1 MAAPP
6 PEVYLA
12 EGFDPST
19 LRVPQLRSVL
29 LAHGKG
35 YPSRFTKAELVQE
48 FITHITS
55 QAPDLRSAAANVH
68 PSNKGIISVSDNGDE
83 TPAIPIKRPRKSRRA
98 AAELESAQTP
108 ESEPEMVIEVE
119 PDHPEPPIK
128 RMRPK
133 AKNVVVELEQSPAK
147 RKPRVGKQPIIQIE
161 NVDRETEA
169 QTEVEPIIELPT
181 PSRRTTRGRASV
193 TPGPSAF
200 ATEAPSSFL
209 GTEELRTPNAA
220 RTASRPHSTRKREST
235 TKSMDHTQ
243 KEGENEDEMPEQISK
258 ARASRRSDGEQP
270 RFSDFNPFQ
279 SGSEEAAERERRR
292 RKSSIGLGS
301 SNKLKVTK
309 PRSSE
314 PVPAH
319 VTTPPGILRRVGPSK
334 DNIRTPLSD
343 VKRAMQ
349 SGSDLDAAVAYN
361 QEVQEKLNQISA
373 GRTRDGRDE
382 TEVTIHSSISTFQ
395 HPKSLVKRVNDQISQ
410 TIPAPRA
417 TLPLSVLF
425 LLLLTFISNFQKQ
438 SSSIGFCDTG
448 LNTNEIALHRQ
459 TSRSEAEACLLDK
472 AKLDM
477 MDRDAATKII
487 CDTTDLP
494 LIPFL
499 PVPTGCTACPGHAQC
514 SQGEIVSCAPE
525 YKLVTHPLSFLA
537 PLANGFPGIGPRP
550 FPPACVPDTAKKRLI
565 GALAKAMEKNLAQ
578 HRGDIICQNLSLDQ
592 GEVEK
597 YGVDEE
603 VLRER
608 FSGQKNA
615 KLGRKIFDELFSAA
629 IKDLVEHEDL
639 VVFID
644 VENDKTSYA
653 ATRTELTLACRA
665 KLEATDLLHRWKSQL
680 GSTAAVLLAI
690 VYIRSE
696 VNRREQEKYRAEELV
711 QVALKRLQDQEQLHY
726 IDPVTNPQ
734 PFIPRDQLRDLV
746 MPHTGSTASRM
757 RLWARV
763 LDMVERNAN
772 VAVRDQELKG
782 EIWKTWEWAGVGER
796 HVTWEQ

>member
-1 MAAPP
+1 M
-6 PEVYLA
+6 
-12 EGFDPST
+12 
-19 LRVPQLRSVL
+19 PQLRSVL

-55 QAPDLRSAAANVH
+55 QAPDLRSAAANVQ

-83 TPAIPIKRPRKSRRA
+83 TPAVPIKRPRKSRRV
-98 AAELESAQTP
+98 AAEPVSAQAD
-108 ESEPEMVIEVE
+108 EAEPGMVIEVE
-119 PDHPEPPIK
+119 PDRPEPPIK
-128 RMRPK
+128 KMRPK

-147 RKPRVGKQPIIQIE
+147 RKSRMGKQPIIQVE
-161 NVDRETEA
+161 NADRETEA
-169 QTEVEPIIELPT
+169 ELKVGPTIELPT
-181 PSRRTTRGRASV
+181 SSRRTTGGRASG

-200 ATEAPSSFL
+200 ATEAPSSSL
-209 GTEELRTPNAA
+209 GTEKFRTPNAA
-220 RTASRPHSTRKREST
+220 RTTSQPHSTRKSEST
-235 TKSMDHTQ
+235 AKSMDHVQ
-243 KEGENEDEMPEQISK
+243 KESEKEDEMWQISK
-258 ARASRRSDGEQP
+258 ARASRRSDGEQSS
-270 RFSDFNPFQ
+270 FSDFNPFQ

-301 SNKLKVTK
+301 SNKLKTTK

-314 PVPAH
+314 PVPAY
-319 VTTPPGILRRVGPSK
+319 VTTPPGILRRVGPSR

-343 VKRAMQ
+343 VKRAMH

-361 QEVQEKLNQISA
+361 QEVQEKLNRISA
-373 GRTRDGRDE
+373 SHTRDGRDE
-382 TEVTIHSSISTFQ
+382 TEVTIHSSISSF
-395 HPKSLVKRVNDQISQ
+395 HGPKSLAKRVNDQINQ
-410 TIPAPRA
+410 TVPAPRA

-459 TSRSEAEACLLDK
+459 ASRSEAEACLLDK

-477 MDRDAATKII
+477 VDKDAATKIV
-487 CDTTDLP
+487 CDTTNLP

-499 PVPTGCTACPGHAQC
+499 PVPTGCTACPAHAQC
-514 SQGEIVSCAPE
+514 SHGEIVSCAPE
-525 YKLVTHPLSFLA
+525 YKLVTHPMSFLS

-550 FPPACVPDTAKKRLI
+550 FPPACRPDTAKKRLI
-565 GALAKAMEKNLAQ
+565 GALAKAVEKSLAQ
-578 HRGDIICQNLSLDQ
+578 HRGDIICQSLSLDQ
-592 GEVEK
+592 GEVER

-603 VLRER
+603 ELRER
-608 FSGQKNA
+608 FSGQKNS
-615 KLGRKIFDELFSAA
+615 KLAREAFDELFSAA

-653 ATRTELTLACRA
+653 AARTELTLACRA

-690 VYIRSE
+690 AYIRSE
-696 VNRREQEKYRAEELV
+696 VNRRKQEKYRAEELV

-726 IDPVTNPQ
+726 TDPVTNPQ

-746 MPHTGSTASRM
+746 MPHTGSTASRL